1 MLVSAA
7 VRKALLAGSLAIV
20 VAGCGG
26 TNKRLDPGVFRARAD
41 AVCREAQADAAKIES
56 PKVDPTSPAISDA
69 VLKRWAEPLR
79 QLVKR
84 YRAEVDDLHGLR
96 PPADFDVRYKQAL
109 DELGRA
115 LDKLDE
121 AAEAAERGDQSST
134 RSAIFAS
141 DGLSHEANQIAI
153 DYGLK
158 VCGT

>member
-1 MLVSAA
+1 VSAA

-26 TNKRLDPGVFRARAD
+26 TKKRLDPAVFRAKAD
-41 AVCREAQADAAKIES
+41 AVCRGAQADAAKIES

-109 DELGRA
+109 DELGQA

-121 AAEAAERGDQSST
+121 AADAAERGDQT
-134 RSAIFAS
+134 VVRSADFF
-141 DGLSHEANQIAI
+141 
-153 DYGLK
+153 
-158 VCGT
+158 CW

>member
-26 TNKRLDPGVFRARAD
+26 TNKRLDPAVFRAKAD
-41 AVCREAQADAAKIES
+41 AVCPEAQVDAAKIES

-69 VLKRWAEPLR
+69 ILKRWAEPLR

-84 YRAEVDDLHGLR
+84 YRTEVDDLHGLR
-96 PPADFDVRYKQAL
+96 PPADFDVPYKQAL
-109 DELGRA
+109 DELGQA
-115 LDKLDE
+115 LNKLDE
-121 AAEAAERGDQSST
+121 AADAADRADQPEV

-141 DGLSHEANQIAI
+141 DGFSHEANQIAV

-158 VCGT
+158 VFGS

>member
-7 VRKALLAGSLAIV
+7 VRKALAGSLVIV

-26 TNKRLDPGVFRARAD
+26 TNKRLDPAVFRAKAD
-41 AVCREAQADAAKIES
+41 AVCRGAQADAAKIES

-69 VLKRWAEPLR
+69 VRKRWAEPLR

-96 PPADFDVRYKQAL
+96 PPADFDVRYQQAL
-109 DELGRA
+109 DQLGRA

-121 AAEAAERGDQSST
+121 AAEAAERGDQSAT

-141 DGLSHEANQIAI
+141 DGLSHEANQIAV